1 MGFWY
6 EYARP
11 IRRRDHDATKCSY
24 ADFSFWGFPNFRLRV
39 HNMILKTD
47 GSFWAFGYNSHGQLG
62 DGTTTNRNSP
72 TQILSSGVL
81 RLSDNQVYGPANFNG
96 SFNWANHAGGSN
108 RTEAFSVDIF
118 NDGSSLIC
126 GMFFGT
132 ANFGNS
138 ISLSATNDAD
148 GYVAKMNADGTFA
161 WATKVGCTSSCRV
174 ADVAVLADGSSIIT
188 GHWNGTASF
197 GSTSLTSN
205 PTNYN
210 DVFIAKLDANGNF
223 VWVKQAGGTASD
235 EAAGIAVFAD
245 GSSVVTGG
253 FSGTVNFG
261 VTTLTSTN
269 HLREIFVA
277 KLDSNGN
284 YIWASKAGGAGHDNV
299 RDLTTIADGSTIITG
314 DYASTASFGNFS
326 LSEFGG
332 MSSFVAKLD
341 ANGSFVW
348 ATKAGE
354 NQCCSSVNAS
364 GFGIEASV
372 DGSSI
377 IATGSFEGE
386 CNFGDKIRTSS
397 GSHDIFVT
405 KLDSSGN
412 YVWVVRAGGT
422 SSDIGRSATLLSD
435 GSSLIT
441 GQFQGTALFGNY
453 TVSSSGSND
462 VFVAKLDVNG
472 TLQWV
477 LKAGGS
483 SSDYPMKI
491 ASNDNNE
498 VIAAGIFNQTATF
511 GNTNLTSLGSLEAF
525 AVSIQAQS
533 NQSPVITQ
541 GGGPL
546 TKTVAEDGL
555 ASWTP
560 AELNA
565 TDADTAIGS
574 LTWNVSSAA
583 SNGTAT
589 VSGSG
594 TSPSTFTYQPNTN
607 FNGSDSFDVRVSD
620 GNLSDTITVNVT
632 ITAVND
638 APLITQGAGPLTKT
652 VAEDGLASWT
662 PAELNATDADTASG
676 SLTWSVSSAASN
688 GTATVSGS
696 GASPST
702 FTYQPDAN
710 FNGSDSFDVRV
721 SDGNLSD
728 TITVNVTITV
738 VNDAPEITQGAG
750 PLTKTVAEDGLASW
764 TPAELNGTDADT
776 ASGSLTWSVSSAAS
790 NGTAIVSGSGTSPST
805 FSYQPNANF
814 NGTDTFEVQVS
825 DGAFTDKITVNVTVT
840 SVDDS
845 PFANK
850 ELSDINATEN
860 NPDLSIDLTG
870 LFGDIDNEPSKI
882 ILSAESS
889 NPSVVSTNIVQ
900 NTLILDFQNNQNGTS
915 IISISGMSNNQ
926 KATVSFGVYV
936 APSKENPLNIA
947 SVSTLSF
954 VDGNKTGV
962 YRLEGSI
969 LNLGLFAITEGGFLV
984 GKSYDLKTVIRH
996 KANLTDTKDDFF
1008 IDLNDSELDAGET
1021 YYYRAYLNIGGS
1033 EVLGGLREFTVAKP
1047 IEPNAW
1053 YAKMKDLGNGWW
1065 GSDWFGAFSVHVNG
1079 WIYHADLGWAN
1090 AVGDNQEGIW
1100 LWTRERGW
1108 LWTSEQSWP
1117 YLWQHETT
1125 NWFYFLKQEGQA
1137 GLYFD
1142 FSAGK
1147 YTE

>member
-1 MGFWY
+1 MG
-6 EYARP
+6 
-11 IRRRDHDATKCSY
+11 H
-24 ADFSFWGFPNFRLRV
+24 
-39 HNMILKTD
+39 
-47 GSFWAFGYNSHGQLG
+47 
-62 DGTTTNRNSP
+62 
-72 TQILSSGVL
+72 
-81 RLSDNQVYGPANFNG
+81 
-96 SFNWANHAGGSN
+96 
-108 RTEAFSVDIF
+108 
-118 NDGSSLIC
+118 
-126 GMFFGT
+126 
-132 ANFGNS
+132 
-138 ISLSATNDAD
+138 
-148 GYVAKMNADGTFA
+148 
-161 WATKVGCTSSCRV
+161 KVGCTSSCRV

-574 LTWNVSSAA
+574 LTW
-583 SNGTAT
+583 
-589 VSGSG
+589 
-594 TSPSTFTYQPNTN
+594 
-607 FNGSDSFDVRVSD
+607 
-620 GNLSDTITVNVT
+620 
-632 ITAVND
+632 
-638 APLITQGAGPLTKT
+638 
-652 VAEDGLASWT
+652 
-662 PAELNATDADTASG
+662 
-676 SLTWSVSSAASN
+676 SVSSAASN
-688 GTATVSGS
+688 GTAIVSGS
-696 GASPST
+696 GTSPST

-728 TITVNVTITV
+728 TITVNVTITA
-738 VNDAPEITQGAG
+738 VNDSPVITQGGG
-750 PLTKTVAEDGLASW
+750 PLTKTVVEDGLASW
-764 TPAELNGTDADT
+764 TQAELNATDADT
-776 ASGSLTWSVSSAAS
+776 ASGSLTWSRL
-790 NGTAIVSGSGTSPST
+790 TTWSG
-805 FSYQPNANF
+805 YQ
-814 NGTDTFEVQVS
+814 
-825 DGAFTDKITVNVTVT
+825 
-840 SVDDS
+840 
-845 PFANK
+845 
-850 ELSDINATEN
+850 L
-860 NPDLSIDLTG
+860 
-870 LFGDIDNEPSKI
+870 
-882 ILSAESS
+882 
-889 NPSVVSTNIVQ
+889 
-900 NTLILDFQNNQNGTS
+900 
-915 IISISGMSNNQ
+915 
-926 KATVSFGVYV
+926 
-936 APSKENPLNIA
+936 
-947 SVSTLSF
+947 
-954 VDGNKTGV
+954 
-962 YRLEGSI
+962 
-969 LNLGLFAITEGGFLV
+969 
-984 GKSYDLKTVIRH
+984 
-996 KANLTDTKDDFF
+996 
-1008 IDLNDSELDAGET
+1008 
-1021 YYYRAYLNIGGS
+1021 
-1033 EVLGGLREFTVAKP
+1033 
-1047 IEPNAW
+1047 
-1053 YAKMKDLGNGWW
+1053 
-1065 GSDWFGAFSVHVNG
+1065 
-1079 WIYHADLGWAN
+1079 
-1090 AVGDNQEGIW
+1090 
-1100 LWTRERGW
+1100 
-1108 LWTSEQSWP
+1108 
-1117 YLWQHETT
+1117 
-1125 NWFYFLKQEGQA
+1125 
-1137 GLYFD
+1137 
-1142 FSAGK
+1142 
-1147 YTE
+1147 